1 MSSFF
6 EKLKKGMGIEEPL
19 VEEVEEKR
27 EEIVKKPKKP
37 RIKKV
42 SVPKIKKLE
51 IKPPPEVKKE
61 KTEPLIE
68 SAVEPQK
75 NQREEPEAAKKEV
88 IEEPKEKWPDFGS
101 EPEGQ
106 LAIDV
111 YQTKTDLVIQSAIA
125 GVKSENLDIS
135 IEKDIVSI
143 KGAREKPFKEE
154 GDYFAK
160 ECFWGPFSREII
172 LPAEVDPNRA
182 EASMKDGVLII
193 RIPKILRDKRRKIA
207 VRV

>member
-1 MSSFF
+1 MTSFF
-6 EKLKKGMGIEEPL
+6 EKLKKGMDIEEPL
-19 VEEVEEKR
+19 VEEIEEK
-27 EEIVKKPKKP
+27 EEKEEVVKKPRTKKAS
-37 RIKKV
+37 I
-42 SVPKIKKLE
+42 PKIKKLE
-51 IKPPPEVKKE
+51 IKTPPEIKKE
-61 KTEPLIE
+61 CAESSIEPV
-68 SAVEPQK
+68 VEPK
-75 NQREEPEAAKKEV
+75 KISIEEPKTAKKEE
-88 IEEPKEKWPDFGS
+88 IEEPKEKWPNFSS

-111 YQTKTDLVIQSAIA
+111 YQTETDLVIQSAIA

-143 KGAREKPFKEE
+143 KGIRKKPFPEE

-193 RIPKILRDKRRKIA
+193 RIPKILRDKKRKIT